1 MSKGVT
7 LIWAIV
13 SILFTLAVIFAYVT
27 PVWFENK
34 EMQNL
39 SGNVTLNVSFGP
51 LRYCSKSQFD
61 NVLIE
66 CKFYTSLMNIPS
78 TTWILC
84 GVVYALGCSLLFT
97 ALCCALVGCCLK
109 EETWERVRLSAAY
122 LQLFGGKTYYF
133 YPVTFTH
140 YHTKGSRPLLH
151 TYCMC
156 SYPPSPILGPLDSSF
171 NTINLFF
178 LLTKRPIDFPNLR
191 YPLKDVLK
199 SSEWCL

>member
-133 YPVTFTH
+133 LP
-140 YHTKGSRPLLH
+140 
-151 TYCMC
+151 
-156 SYPPSPILGPLDSSF
+156 SYF
-171 NTINLFF
+171 
-178 LLTKRPIDFPNLR
+178 
-191 YPLKDVLK
+191 YPLSYKRFQAFVAYLLDVQ
-199 SSEWCL
+199 SPPQPHSWSY